1 VAVSSE
7 RPAGAVTPRA
17 GIDAPHGGCFV
28 VGTDTGVGKTL
39 VACALIHAMRRA
51 GLSPV
56 PFKPVA
62 SGCEESPDGLIND
75 DTRRLIAASG
85 RMLSQDEVSPYRYL
99 PAIAPHVAAAEAGRP
114 IQMDSLISHAAGLAR
129 HGPLVVEGAG
139 GLLVPL
145 DSRYTLADLAVAL
158 GLPMVL
164 VVGMR
169 LGCLNH
175 ALLTAEAITSR
186 GLVLAGWVANRID
199 PDFERAAANID
210 TLLARLPAPLL
221 GTVPWG
227 PSPSPDPAAIRLSLP
242 ALH

>member
-114 IQMDSLISHAAGLAR
+114 IQMDSLISHAAALAQQ
-129 HGPLVVEGAG
+129 GPLVVEGAG

-145 DSRYTLADLAVAL
+145 DGRYTLADLAVAL

-227 PSPSPDPAAIRLSLP
+227 PSPDPAAIRLSLP